1 MTCYREKSRN
11 CPRKWETSLLKPSH
25 NNAKKKSRYTIF
37 GVFFCGWQLRK
48 RKQKRCTWKF
58 LALLILKRL
67 APPYFQIFLRPC
79 SIVRYGRLNKI
90 KSSDRLIQCNGLK
103 EEYVKFMFLKKATKF
118 DEIFTVDLTLCS
130 KSQIDGEDF
139 VNFYG
144 LLRKCELYCKRETS
158 EIKFANFIE
167 FRAWEYYEFC
177 LTLKS
182 THLYIYWAN
191 VNKIDA

>member
-1 MTCYREKSRN
+1 MSFFATGSWEKENKNGAVGNFDPSYF
-11 CPRKWETSLLKPSH
+11 ET
-25 NNAKKKSRYTIF
+25 
-37 GVFFCGWQLRK
+37 
-48 RKQKRCTWKF
+48 
-58 LALLILKRL
+58 ALL
-67 APPYFQIFLRPC
+67 APPYFQVFLRPC
-79 SIVRYGRLNKI
+79 TIVRYGRPNKI

-118 DEIFTVDLTLCS
+118 DEIFTPLKC
-130 KSQIDGEDF
+130 QIDGEDF
-139 VNFYG
+139 VNFCG
-144 LLRKCELYCKRETS
+144 LLRKRELYCKRETS

-191 VNKIDA
+191 VNKINA